1 VELTSIKWNFIPPI
15 YELWRDVILV
25 VTEQWII
32 NEAHVVIAKS
42 LKYSVESFFNWGWRK
57 STSFFLN
64 GLPHTFE
71 WFWFSYAKTC
81 FSPFLFGCLF
91 HVLWNAEWLDRLC
104 KLKSSIQLLRWIY
117 CSFVLIYNRF
127 MFRWQLAKLFFFVL
141 LLCWR
146 IIANNQYIYK

>member
-1 VELTSIKWNFIPPI
+1 VKLHTMPI

-25 VTEQWII
+25 VI

-42 LKYSVESFFNWGWRK
+42 LNYSVESFFFDWGWVNRK
-57 STSFFLN
+57 STSFFFN
-64 GLPHTFE
+64 GLPHAFE

-91 HVLWNAEWLDRLC
+91 DVLWNAEWLDSLC
-104 KLKSSIQLLRWIY
+104 NLKSSIQLLRWIY

-127 MFRWQLAKLFFFVL
+127 MFRWQLAKLFFFVI